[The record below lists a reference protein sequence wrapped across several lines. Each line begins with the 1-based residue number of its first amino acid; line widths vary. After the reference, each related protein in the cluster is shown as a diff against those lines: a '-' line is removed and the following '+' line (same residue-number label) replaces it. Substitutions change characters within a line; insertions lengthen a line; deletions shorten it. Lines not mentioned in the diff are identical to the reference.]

1 MARRVQEVNY
11 MHHHAAEIYPSTQG
25 LSRDERERLLGHKG
39 CVVWLTGLSASGKT
53 TIAQALERL
62 LVQEGIPAFVLDGDS
77 VRKGLCR
84 DLGFS
89 ESDRHE
95 NIRRVGEVAALMA
108 EAGVIAIAA
117 FISPFQKD
125 RITARACAGPNRFI
139 EVFLDAPLS
148 VCEKRDPKNLYKRA
162 RSGEIP
168 HFTGIT
174 SPYEA
179 PTNAEIS
186 LHTAEQTVEECVFT
200 IKTYL
205 IEKGFLG

>member
-1 MARRVQEVNY
+1 MKESDYLV
-11 MHHHAAEIYPSTQG
+11 I
-25 LSRDERERLLGHKG
+25 KG

-62 LVQEGIPAFVLDGDS
+62 LVGEGIPAFVLDGDS

-125 RITARACAGPNRFI
+125 RATARACAGPHRFI
-139 EVFLDAPLS
+139 EVFLDAPLA

-162 RSGEIP
+162 RAGEIP

-186 LHTAEQTVEECVFT
+186 LRTAEQTVEECVHT
-200 IKTYL
+200 IKAYL
-205 IEKGFLG
+205 IEKSFLG